1 MRVVHK
7 AADLAA
13 LLDEA
18 QGEAERAFGN
28 PAVFL
33 EKYIPRAKH
42 IEVQMLGDQHGNV
55 HPPARARLLRAAPP
69 PEGRRDRAEL
79 RPADKRASA
88 SCATPPRAWPSEIGY
103 DNAGTIEFLYDLD
116 THEWFFIEMNPRIQV
131 EHTVTEV
138 ITGIDLVRAQILI
151 AQGHALH
158 GPEVGMP
165 PQDEIPRNGYAI
177 QCRITTEDPEN
188 KFTPDYGKILT
199 YRSPGGFGIRL
210 DGGMG
215 YAGAV
220 ITPFY
225 DSLLVKITASGPD
238 LRDGART
245 AWTARC
251 ANSASAA

>member
-1 MRVVHK
+1 
-7 AADLAA
+7 
-13 LLDEA
+13 
-18 QGEAERAFGN
+18 
-28 PAVFL
+28 
-33 EKYIPRAKH
+33 
-42 IEVQMLGDQHGNV
+42 
-55 HPPARARLLRAAPP
+55 
-69 PEGRRDRAEL
+69 
-79 RPADKRASA
+79 
-88 SCATPPRAWPSEIGY
+88 
-103 DNAGTIEFLYDLD
+103 
-116 THEWFFIEMNPRIQV
+116 MNPRIQV

-151 AQGHALH
+151 AQGHPLH
-158 GPEVGMP
+158 GPEVDMP
-165 PQDEIPRNGYAI
+165 AQDDIPRNGYAI

-188 KFTPDYGKILT
+188 KFMPDYGKILA

-225 DSLLVKITASGPD
+225 DSLLVKVTASGAD
-238 LRDGART
+238 LRHGART